1 MNSRATELIELLG
14 LEKHPEGGYYREK
27 YRSPLNINQGNSLMT
42 SIYFLLTYDDPSKFH
57 RIQSDEHWYFHEG
70 SSLTIHLLNE
80 NGHQIKKLGL
90 DLNEGQNPYHLV
102 KGNTIFGSEVIEKNA
117 YSLVSC
123 AVAPGFEFKEFE
135 LFKKE
140 ELIQLFPNEKEI
152 INRLT

>member
-70 SSLTIHLLNE
+70 SSLTIHLL
-80 NGHQIKKLGL
+80 
-90 DLNEGQNPYHLV
+90 
-102 KGNTIFGSEVIEKNA
+102 S
-117 YSLVSC
+117 
-123 AVAPGFEFKEFE
+123 
-135 LFKKE
+135 
-140 ELIQLFPNEKEI
+140 
-152 INRLT
+152 INLLL